1 MPSSCKIYISKDGIE
16 YFFVSNI
23 TETETYEVV
32 NIIEYDTAKEWIDK
46 KYSEI
51 IFDGEVKV
59 NDIELVYIP
68 VPLNDLE
75 NIYAFYCTITENY
88 DGEIISN
95 DIITY
100 FDAVTGNEFATESVG
115 Y

>member
-1 MPSSCKIYISKDGIE
+1 M
-16 YFFVSNI
+16 
-23 TETETYEVV
+23 

-75 NIYAFYCTITENY
+75 NINKNFETRLFYAFYCTITENY